1 MFKNFFVYRAILTVL
16 VRMYALWS
24 KELSLIGSPRHTST
38 HTVPVETSMH
48 THIHTHTQA
57 HRTLNCAMRLC
68 MLVCAELGVGQSS
81 GLGFVGGGSQRR
93 GHLGMR
99 TSVYR
104 EILTVLVRM
113 YALWSK
119 ELSLI
124 GSPRHTITHTCTSIY
139 VRLLKTHTGIHVH
152 TCTHTHGSAYKQL
165 LKSICIHTQRHTI
178 YTHSYTGT

>member
-1 MFKNFFVYRAILTVL
+1 MTLQVCNTICHTIMLSFFVYRAILTVL
-16 VRMYALWS
+16 VRLYALWS
-24 KELSLIGSPRHTST
+24 KELSLIGSPRHTIT

-48 THIHTHTQA
+48 THIHAHTQA
-57 HRTLNCAMRLC
+57 HRTLNCVMHLC
-68 MLVCAELGVGQSS
+68 ILVCAELGVGQSS
-81 GLGFVGGGSQRR
+81 GMGVAGGGSQRR

-124 GSPRHTITHTCTSIY
+124 GSPRHTITHTVPVETSMHTHIH
-139 VRLLKTHTGIHVH
+139 THTQAHRTLI
-152 TCTHTHGSAYKQL
+152 GSCVCACSFVQ
-165 LKSICIHTQRHTI
+165 S
-178 YTHSYTGT
+178 

>member
-1 MFKNFFVYRAILTVL
+1 MLFR
-16 VRMYALWS
+16 S
-24 KELSLIGSPRHTST
+24 S

-104 EILTVLVRM
+104 EILTVLFCM
-113 YALWSK
+113 
-119 ELSLI
+119 
-124 GSPRHTITHTCTSIY
+124 HFN
-139 VRLLKTHTGIHVH
+139 
-152 TCTHTHGSAYKQL
+152 
-165 LKSICIHTQRHTI
+165 
-178 YTHSYTGT
+178 